1 MLEAFIVTLWIEYN
15 GKLYMKE
22 ADSITRN
29 CESTTKNLYKRFEEL
44 PTMRLIAVKCDTV
57 QSFTDRKDYFNDKR

>member
-15 GKLYMKE
+15 GKLYVKE

-29 CESTTKNLYKRFEEL
+29 CELTTIDLYKRFKEL
-44 PTMRLIAVKCDTV
+44 PNMKLKAVKCDTV
-57 QSFTDRKDYFNDKR
+57 QSFTDRKDNFNGKR

>member
-15 GKLYMKE
+15 GKLYVKE

-29 CESTTKNLYKRFEEL
+29 CESTTRNLYDS
-44 PTMRLIAVKCDTV
+44 IGV
-57 QSFTDRKDYFNDKR
+57 

>member
-15 GKLYMKE
+15 GKLYVKE

-29 CESTTKNLYKRFEEL
+29 CESTTRDLYERFEKL
-44 PTMRLIAVKCDTV
+44 PNMKLKAVKCDSV
-57 QSFTDRKDYFNDKR
+57 QSFTERRDYFNGKR